1 MVFMLIYDHGSRK
14 EEEQKTRPAE
24 MFAALPEIIEKLK
37 EKFKFVRLDEMKFD
51 SNETL

>member
-1 MVFMLIYDHGSRK
+1 MLVFDDGSRK
-14 EEEQKTRPAE
+14 EEEQKTRPGE

-37 EKFKFVRLDEMKFD
+37 EKFEFVRLDEMKFD